1 MNTMR
6 LTNDQL
12 QVAICS
18 THSMLSMLSQNL
30 DDSQGRI
37 LLRVHLDRLLDE
49 QRQRAIGL
57 AKKEPD
63 A

>member
-18 THSMLSMLSQNL
+18 THSMLSQNL